1 MHKLIRFFSI
11 LSFAL
16 VFGAVAANAQSVTK
30 VEADIPFAFSIG
42 DTGLAAGKYE
52 IRVTSSS
59 AGTATVRIA
68 QKDGSGRWT
77 ALGLVN
83 GDAASGKAELVFERY
98 GDERVLRQI
107 SLNDTGVAIGSS
119 SGRKM
124 RLAKNSPRS
133 ETVTVA
139 LN

>member
-1 MHKLIRFFSI
+1 MHKLIRFFSV
-11 LSFAL
+11 LSFAV

-30 VEADIPFAFSIG
+30 FEADIPFAFSVG

-83 GDAASGKAELVFERY
+83 GGAVRGRAELVFDRY

-107 SLNDTGVAIGSS
+107 SLNDNGVAIGSGG
-119 SGRKM
+119 GRRM
-124 RLAKNSPRS
+124 RLAKNSPQT
-133 ETVTVA
+133 ETVAVA